1 MVLSKTPK
9 IPCIQTWPKCSTLIR
24 GGFFWTDGNGCRKV
38 KAVDDGRQIST
49 SGAAAFGDKWRVDQ
63 VRRRRTARHCTARHQ
78 RPRRVDDADSSICPM
93 TRAPEDIDRGRA
105 NRPNTCPS
113 PGARMTPRTPAC
125 HSNRARRLKRLW
137 VTVSCGHNEQLRG
150 GIRTLGFPANRQIPM
165 ADTVP

>member
-63 VRRRRTARHCTARHQ
+63 VRRRRTAASASTTGGRCRFVHLPHDSRSRRYRPGPREPSKHVPLPCRPHDSTHTGMSLEPRQTAEIT
-78 RPRRVDDADSSICPM
+78 SSF
-93 TRAPEDIDRGRA
+93 AAASAHWG
-105 NRPNTCPS
+105 S
-113 PGARMTPRTPAC
+113 QQ
-125 HSNRARRLKRLW
+125 
-137 VTVSCGHNEQLRG
+137 TVRSRW
-150 GIRTLGFPANRQIPM
+150 RTLCRE
-165 ADTVP
+165 